1 MLGDAERSAVNRL
14 EISMTKVRLLWVIAV
29 AMCYSLP
36 CTKLFAENPD
46 TLLQGVW
53 FGDGRHPMSRTV
65 LIVDGEKFTIVSP
78 LGAFVSRFTTNDV
91 PTLNEIDID
100 RFDGERQMGVFE
112 ISESHLLLKL
122 AKPNKDRPTLKDV
135 RFSNGKPHW
144 QTVFR
149 RRPTQEGLEVLA
161 KHSDKL
167 PEAQN

>member
-1 MLGDAERSAVNRL
+1 
-14 EISMTKVRLLWVIAV
+14 
-29 AMCYSLP
+29 
-36 CTKLFAENPD
+36 
-46 TLLQGVW
+46 
-53 FGDGRHPMSRTV
+53 MSRTV

-112 ISESHLLLKL
+112 VSETQLLIKL
-122 AKPNKDRPTLKDV
+122 AEPNKVRPTLKEV
-135 RFSNGKPHW
+135 RFPNGKPHW
-144 QTVFR
+144 HTVFR

-161 KHSDKL
+161 KHSDEL

>member
-1 MLGDAERSAVNRL
+1 
-14 EISMTKVRLLWVIAV
+14 
-29 AMCYSLP
+29 
-36 CTKLFAENPD
+36 
-46 TLLQGVW
+46 
-53 FGDGRHPMSRTV
+53 MSRTV
-65 LIVDGEKFTIVSP
+65 LTVDGEKFTIVSP